1 MFCLYS
7 SRKDPQQ
14 DDDMSVINTNIKAEM
29 AISALRMNERPLAV
43 AMQQMSTGKRINS
56 ARDDAAGLA
65 IANWMTTEVRSLTQA
80 IRNSTDAIS
89 LLQTADGASS
99 EITEMLQRMRELSV
113 LSANDTYSAAQRQYM
128 NMEYQQLKK
137 QMVQIADNTE
147 WNGFPILNGSNGL
160 PIGFVAKTTG
170 FGQLYDLDLPSPMPT
185 IGSQDLAINGVAIG
199 IPQSEDDEL
208 SPLANRQYSAIARA
222 AAINARK
229 EQSGVRAIVQPNT
242 VSGFSGDS
250 FLAATSGTL
259 VINGRS
265 TTITTTSADP
275 LVNRDVAV
283 RAINEMAPYT
293 GIRASALGPIGS
305 GIKLAAED
313 GRNIEAQWTSTD
325 GNFSILQTGTIALT
339 SEREEALTLSST
351 SGRIDRWGLTPGEF
365 KSSLTRANIL
375 PRTVDGTQV
384 VTATPLQDGD
394 LTINGVAIRGTTLA
408 DDDLSETDGTVI
420 SSDPLSSAI
429 AMAAAINESAEATH
443 VHAIATPA
451 RLQGQAIT
459 TSGDASP
466 IPFRLN
472 NVDVFVTLALTDT
485 AASRLKNVA
494 NAINFGTSTHGVKA
508 TLNDSDGIDLTT
520 PDGRNLSVE
529 WDGAV
534 LPAELGLSDLVSPTV
549 GLNMQT
555 FYGAVTLESEAPFSI
570 EPGVNGYDAN
580 SNFSAL
586 GFQAGSYG
594 SHTSGQLS
602 FQVGARHLQRTTIDM
617 PDFGKDGA
625 LTGLI
630 TADVNEKDP
639 LINIASVEKANES
652 INLLDQVINN
662 VNLARA
668 NVGAVINR
676 LNHGIDNLTNV
687 SINTAESRSKIQD
700 TDYAQ
705 ASSEVARAQIIQ
717 QAATAILAQANANQQ
732 YVMKL
737 LQG

>member
-1 MFCLYS
+1 
-7 SRKDPQQ
+7 
-14 DDDMSVINTNIKAEM
+14 MSVINTNIKAEM

-65 IANWMTTEVRSLTQA
+65 IANWMTTEVRSLNQA

-199 IPQSEDDEL
+199 IPQSSDDEL
-208 SPLANRQYSAIARA
+208 SPLANRPYSAIARA

-229 EQSGVRAIVQPNT
+229 EQSHVRAIVQPNK

-259 VINGRS
+259 VINGKS
-265 TTITTTSADP
+265 TSITTTSADP

-293 GIRASALGPIGS
+293 GIRASAPGPIGS
-305 GIKLAAED
+305 GISLTAED

-325 GNFSILQTGTIALT
+325 GNFSILQTGSIALT
-339 SEREEALTLSST
+339 SEREEALTLSSA

-365 KSSLTRANIL
+365 KSSLTRANIM
-375 PRTVDGTQV
+375 PRTVDGSV
-384 VTATPLQDGD
+384 AVTPTPLQDGD

-408 DDDLSETDGTVI
+408 DDALSEVDSTVV

-429 AMAAAINESAEATH
+429 AMATAINESAEATH

-459 TSGDASP
+459 TSGNASP
-466 IPFRLN
+466 MPFKLN
-472 NVDVFVTLALTDT
+472 NVDVFVTLSNTDT
-485 AASRLKNVA
+485 VSSRLKNVA

-529 WDGAV
+529 WDGTV
-534 LPAELGLSDLVSPTV
+534 SPAELGLSDLVSPTA
-549 GLNMQT
+549 GLNLQT
-555 FYGAVTLESEAPFSI
+555 FYGAVTLESEAPFTI
-570 EPGVNGYDAN
+570 EPGVNGYDAT
-580 SNFSAL
+580 SNFAAL

-687 SINTAESRSKIQD
+687 SINTSESRSKIQD

-705 ASSEVARAQIIQ
+705 ASSEVARTQIIQ

>member
-1 MFCLYS
+1 MVCLYS

-65 IANWMTTEVRSLTQA
+65 IANWMTTEVRSLNQA

-199 IPQSEDDEL
+199 IPQSSDDEL
-208 SPLANRQYSAIARA
+208 SPLANRPYSAIARA

-229 EQSGVRAIVQPNT
+229 EQSHVRAIVQPNK

-259 VINGRS
+259 VINGKS
-265 TTITTTSADP
+265 TSITTTSADP

-293 GIRASALGPIGS
+293 GIRASAPGPIGS
-305 GIKLAAED
+305 GISLTAED

-325 GNFSILQTGTIALT
+325 GNFSILQTGSIALT
-339 SEREEALTLSST
+339 SEREEALTLSSA

-365 KSSLTRANIL
+365 KSSLTRANIM
-375 PRTVDGTQV
+375 PRTVDGSV
-384 VTATPLQDGD
+384 AVTPTPLQDGD

-408 DDDLSETDGTVI
+408 DDALSEVDSTVV

-429 AMAAAINESAEATH
+429 AMATAINESAEATH

-459 TSGDASP
+459 TSGNASP
-466 IPFRLN
+466 MPFKLN
-472 NVDVFVTLALTDT
+472 NVDVFVTLSNTDT
-485 AASRLKNVA
+485 VSSRLRNVA

-529 WDGAV
+529 WDGTV
-534 LPAELGLSDLVSPTV
+534 SPAELGLSDLVSPTV
-549 GLNMQT
+549 GLNLQT
-555 FYGAVTLESEAPFSI
+555 FYGAVTLESEAPFTI
-570 EPGVNGYDAN
+570 EPGVNGYDAT
-580 SNFSAL
+580 SNFAAL

-687 SINTAESRSKIQD
+687 SINTSESRSKIQD

-705 ASSEVARAQIIQ
+705 ASSEVARTQIIQ

>member
-1 MFCLYS
+1 
-7 SRKDPQQ
+7 
-14 DDDMSVINTNIKAEM
+14 MSVINTNIKAEM

-65 IANWMTTEVRSLTQA
+65 IANWMTTEVRSLNQA

-199 IPQSEDDEL
+199 IPQSSDDEL
-208 SPLANRQYSAIARA
+208 SPLANRPYSAIARA

-229 EQSGVRAIVQPNT
+229 EQSHVRAIVQPNK

-259 VINGRS
+259 VINGKS
-265 TTITTTSADP
+265 TSITTTSADP

-293 GIRASALGPIGS
+293 GIRASAPGPIGS
-305 GIKLAAED
+305 GISLTAED

-325 GNFSILQTGTIALT
+325 GNFSILQTGSIALT
-339 SEREEALTLSST
+339 SEREEALTLSSA

-365 KSSLTRANIL
+365 KSSLTRANIM
-375 PRTVDGTQV
+375 PRTVDGSV
-384 VTATPLQDGD
+384 AVTPTPLQDGD

-408 DDDLSETDGTVI
+408 DDALSEVDSTVV

-429 AMAAAINESAEATH
+429 AMATAINESAEATH

-459 TSGDASP
+459 TSGNASP
-466 IPFRLN
+466 MPFKLN
-472 NVDVFVTLALTDT
+472 NVDVFVTLSNTDT
-485 AASRLKNVA
+485 VSSRLKNVA

-529 WDGAV
+529 WDGTV
-534 LPAELGLSDLVSPTV
+534 SPAELGLSDLVSPTV
-549 GLNMQT
+549 GLNLQT
-555 FYGAVTLESEAPFSI
+555 FYGAVTLESEAPFTI
-570 EPGVNGYDAN
+570 EPGVNGYDAT
-580 SNFSAL
+580 SNFAAL

-687 SINTAESRSKIQD
+687 SINTSESRSKIQD

-705 ASSEVARAQIIQ
+705 ASSEVARTQIIQ

>member
-1 MFCLYS
+1 MVCLYS

-65 IANWMTTEVRSLTQA
+65 IANWMTTEVRSLNQA

-199 IPQSEDDEL
+199 IPQSSDDEL
-208 SPLANRQYSAIARA
+208 SPLANRPYSAIARA

-229 EQSGVRAIVQPNT
+229 EQSHVRAIVQPNK

-259 VINGRS
+259 VINGKS
-265 TTITTTSADP
+265 TSITTTSADP

-293 GIRASALGPIGS
+293 GIRASAPGPIGS
-305 GIKLAAED
+305 GISLTAED

-325 GNFSILQTGTIALT
+325 GNFSILQTGSIALT
-339 SEREEALTLSST
+339 SEREEALTLSSA

-365 KSSLTRANIL
+365 KSSLTRANIM
-375 PRTVDGTQV
+375 PRTVDGSV
-384 VTATPLQDGD
+384 AVTPTPLQDGD

-408 DDDLSETDGTVI
+408 DDALSEVDSTVV

-429 AMAAAINESAEATH
+429 AMATAINESAEATH

-459 TSGDASP
+459 TSGNASP
-466 IPFRLN
+466 MPFKLN
-472 NVDVFVTLALTDT
+472 NVDVFVTLSNTDT
-485 AASRLKNVA
+485 VSSRLKNVA

-529 WDGAV
+529 WDGTV
-534 LPAELGLSDLVSPTV
+534 SPAELGLSDLVSPTV
-549 GLNMQT
+549 GLNLQT
-555 FYGAVTLESEAPFSI
+555 FYGAVTLESEAPFTI
-570 EPGVNGYDAN
+570 EPGVNGYDAT
-580 SNFSAL
+580 SNFAAL

-687 SINTAESRSKIQD
+687 SINTSESRSKIQD

-705 ASSEVARAQIIQ
+705 ASSEVARTQIIQ

>member
-113 LSANDTYSAAQRQYM
+113 LAANDTYSAAQRQYM

-147 WNGFPILNGSNGL
+147 WNGFPILNGSNSL

-222 AAINARK
+222 ATINARK

-293 GIRASALGPIGS
+293 GIRASAPGPIGS

-534 LPAELGLSDLVSPTV
+534 SPAELGLSDLVSPTV

>member
-1 MFCLYS
+1 MVCLYS

-65 IANWMTTEVRSLTQA
+65 IANWMTTEVRSLNQA

-199 IPQSEDDEL
+199 IPQSSDDEL
-208 SPLANRQYSAIARA
+208 SPLANRPYSAIARA

-229 EQSGVRAIVQPNT
+229 EQSHVRAIVQPNK

-259 VINGRS
+259 VINGKS
-265 TTITTTSADP
+265 TSITTTSADP

-293 GIRASALGPIGS
+293 GIRASAPGPIGS
-305 GIKLAAED
+305 GISLTAED

-325 GNFSILQTGTIALT
+325 GNFSILQTGSIALT
-339 SEREEALTLSST
+339 SEREEALTLSSA

-365 KSSLTRANIL
+365 KSSLTRANIM
-375 PRTVDGTQV
+375 PRTVDGSV
-384 VTATPLQDGD
+384 AVTPTPLQDGD

-408 DDDLSETDGTVI
+408 DDALSEVDSTVV

-429 AMAAAINESAEATH
+429 AMATAINESAEATH

-459 TSGDASP
+459 TSGNASP
-466 IPFRLN
+466 MPFKLN
-472 NVDVFVTLALTDT
+472 NVDVFVTLSNTDT
-485 AASRLKNVA
+485 VSSRLKNVA

-529 WDGAV
+529 WDGTV
-534 LPAELGLSDLVSPTV
+534 SPAELGLSDLVSPTA
-549 GLNMQT
+549 GLNLQT
-555 FYGAVTLESEAPFSI
+555 FYGAVTLESEAPFTI
-570 EPGVNGYDAN
+570 EPGVNGYDAT
-580 SNFSAL
+580 SNFAAL

-687 SINTAESRSKIQD
+687 SINTSESRSKIQD

-705 ASSEVARAQIIQ
+705 ASSEVARTQIIQ

>member
-1 MFCLYS
+1 
-7 SRKDPQQ
+7 
-14 DDDMSVINTNIKAEM
+14 MSVINTNIKAEM

-65 IANWMTTEVRSLTQA
+65 IANWMTTEVRSLNQA

-128 NMEYQQLKK
+128 NLEYQQLKK

-170 FGQLYDLDLPSPMPT
+170 FGQLYDLDLPSPLPT
-185 IGSQDLAINGVAIG
+185 IGTQDLSINGVAIG
-199 IPQSEDDEL
+199 IPQSSDDEL
-208 SPLANRQYSAIARA
+208 SPLANRPYSAIARA

-275 LVNRDVAV
+275 LINRDVAV

-293 GIRASALGPIGS
+293 GIRASAPGPIGS

-375 PRTVDGTQV
+375 PRTVDANLPF
-384 VTATPLQDGD
+384 TATPLQDGD

-429 AMAAAINESAEATH
+429 ALAAAINESAEATR

-459 TSGDASP
+459 TTGDASP
-466 IPFRLN
+466 VPFRLN
-472 NVDVFVTLALTDT
+472 NVDVFVVLSLTDT
-485 AASRLKNVA
+485 TTSRLKNVS
-494 NAINFGTSTHGVKA
+494 NAINFGTSSHGVKA
-508 TLNDSDGIDLTT
+508 TLNDSGGIDLTT

-534 LPAELGLSDLVSPTV
+534 APAELGLSDLVSPTAGV
-549 GLNMQT
+549 NLQT

-570 EPGVNGYDAN
+570 EPGVNGYDAT

-594 SHTSGQLS
+594 THTSGQLS
-602 FQVGARHLQRTTIDM
+602 FQVGARYLQRTTIDM

-625 LTGLI
+625 LTGVI

-639 LINIASVEKANES
+639 LINISTVEKANES
-652 INLLDQVINN
+652 ITLLDGVINN

-687 SINTAESRSKIQD
+687 SINTSESRSKIQD

-705 ASSEVARAQIIQ
+705 ASSEVARTQIIQ

>member
-1 MFCLYS
+1 
-7 SRKDPQQ
+7 
-14 DDDMSVINTNIKAEM
+14 MSVINTNIKAEM

-170 FGQLYDLDLPSPMPT
+170 FGHLYDLDLPSPMPA
-185 IGSQDLAINGVAIG
+185 IGTQDLSINGVAIG
-199 IPQSEDDEL
+199 IPQSADDEL
-208 SPLANRQYSAIARA
+208 SPLANRPYSAIARA

-229 EQSGVRAIVQPNT
+229 EQSGVRAIVQPNK

-259 VINGRS
+259 VINGKS
-265 TTITTTSADP
+265 TSITTTSADP

-293 GIRASALGPIGS
+293 GIRASAPGPIGS
-305 GIKLAAED
+305 GISLTAED

-325 GNFSILQTGTIALT
+325 GNFSILQTGSIALT

-351 SGRIDRWGLTPGEF
+351 SGRMDRWGLTPGEF

-384 VTATPLQDGD
+384 FTATPLQDGD

-408 DDDLSETDGTVI
+408 DDDLSELEATVI

-451 RLQGQAIT
+451 LLQGQAIT
-459 TSGDASP
+459 TTGDASP
-466 IPFRLN
+466 VPFRLN
-472 NVDVFVTLALTDT
+472 NVDVFVTLSTTDT

-555 FYGAVTLESEAPFSI
+555 FYGAVTLESEAPFTI
-570 EPGVNGYDAN
+570 EPGVNGYDAT

-594 SHTSGQLS
+594 THTRGQLS

-639 LINIASVEKANES
+639 LIHIATVEKSNES

>member
-1 MFCLYS
+1 
-7 SRKDPQQ
+7 
-14 DDDMSVINTNIKAEM
+14 MSVINTNIKAEM

-113 LSANDTYSAAQRQYM
+113 LAANDTYSAAQRQYM

-293 GIRASALGPIGS
+293 GIRASAPGPIGS

>member
-1 MFCLYS
+1 
-7 SRKDPQQ
+7 
-14 DDDMSVINTNIKAEM
+14 
-29 AISALRMNERPLAV
+29 
-43 AMQQMSTGKRINS
+43 
-56 ARDDAAGLA
+56 
-65 IANWMTTEVRSLTQA
+65 
-80 IRNSTDAIS
+80 
-89 LLQTADGASS
+89 
-99 EITEMLQRMRELSV
+99 
-113 LSANDTYSAAQRQYM
+113 
-128 NMEYQQLKK
+128 
-137 QMVQIADNTE
+137 
-147 WNGFPILNGSNGL
+147 
-160 PIGFVAKTTG
+160 
-170 FGQLYDLDLPSPMPT
+170 
-185 IGSQDLAINGVAIG
+185 
-199 IPQSEDDEL
+199 
-208 SPLANRQYSAIARA
+208 
-222 AAINARK
+222 
-229 EQSGVRAIVQPNT
+229 
-242 VSGFSGDS
+242 
-250 FLAATSGTL
+250 
-259 VINGRS
+259 
-265 TTITTTSADP
+265 
-275 LVNRDVAV
+275 
-283 RAINEMAPYT
+283 
-293 GIRASALGPIGS
+293 
-305 GIKLAAED
+305 
-313 GRNIEAQWTSTD
+313 
-325 GNFSILQTGTIALT
+325 
-339 SEREEALTLSST
+339 
-351 SGRIDRWGLTPGEF
+351 
-365 KSSLTRANIL
+365 
-375 PRTVDGTQV
+375 
-384 VTATPLQDGD
+384 
-394 LTINGVAIRGTTLA
+394 
-408 DDDLSETDGTVI
+408 
-420 SSDPLSSAI
+420 
-429 AMAAAINESAEATH
+429 
-443 VHAIATPA
+443 
-451 RLQGQAIT
+451 
-459 TSGDASP
+459 
-466 IPFRLN
+466 
-472 NVDVFVTLALTDT
+472 VDVFVTLALTDT

>member
-1 MFCLYS
+1 
-7 SRKDPQQ
+7 
-14 DDDMSVINTNIKAEM
+14 M

-65 IANWMTTEVRSLTQA
+65 IANWMTTEVRSLNQA

-199 IPQSEDDEL
+199 IPQSSDDEL
-208 SPLANRQYSAIARA
+208 SPLANRPYSAIARA

-229 EQSGVRAIVQPNT
+229 EQSHVRAIVQPNK

-259 VINGRS
+259 VINGKS
-265 TTITTTSADP
+265 TSITTTSADP

-293 GIRASALGPIGS
+293 GIRASAPGPIGS
-305 GIKLAAED
+305 GISLTAED

-325 GNFSILQTGTIALT
+325 GNFSILQTGSIALT
-339 SEREEALTLSST
+339 SEREEALTLSSD

-365 KSSLTRANIL
+365 KSSLTRANIM
-375 PRTVDGTQV
+375 PRTVDGSV
-384 VTATPLQDGD
+384 AVTPTPLQDGD

-408 DDDLSETDGTVI
+408 DDALSEVDSTVV

-429 AMAAAINESAEATH
+429 AMATAINESAEATH

-459 TSGDASP
+459 TSGNASP
-466 IPFRLN
+466 MPFKLN
-472 NVDVFVTLALTDT
+472 NVDVFVTLSNTDT
-485 AASRLKNVA
+485 VSSRLKNVA

-529 WDGAV
+529 WDGTV
-534 LPAELGLSDLVSPTV
+534 SPAELGLSDLVSPTA
-549 GLNMQT
+549 GLNLQT
-555 FYGAVTLESEAPFSI
+555 FYGAVTLESEAPFTI
-570 EPGVNGYDAN
+570 EPGVNGYDAT
-580 SNFSAL
+580 SNFAAL

-687 SINTAESRSKIQD
+687 SINTSESRSKIQD

-705 ASSEVARAQIIQ
+705 ASSEVARTQIIQ

>member
-222 AAINARK
+222 ATINARK

>member
-1 MFCLYS
+1 
-7 SRKDPQQ
+7 
-14 DDDMSVINTNIKAEM
+14 MSVINTNIKAEM

-170 FGQLYDLDLPSPMPT
+170 FGHLYDLDLPSPMPA
-185 IGSQDLAINGVAIG
+185 IGTQDLSINGVAIG
-199 IPQSEDDEL
+199 IPQSADDEL
-208 SPLANRQYSAIARA
+208 SPLANRPYSAIARA

-229 EQSGVRAIVQPNT
+229 EQSGVRAIVQPNK

-259 VINGRS
+259 VINGKS
-265 TTITTTSADP
+265 TSITTTSADP

-293 GIRASALGPIGS
+293 GIRASAPGPIGS
-305 GIKLAAED
+305 GISLTAED

-325 GNFSILQTGTIALT
+325 GNFSILQTGSIALT

-351 SGRIDRWGLTPGEF
+351 SGRMDRWGLTPGEF

-384 VTATPLQDGD
+384 FTATPLQDGD

-408 DDDLSETDGTVI
+408 DDDLSELEATVI

-451 RLQGQAIT
+451 LLQGQAIT
-459 TSGDASP
+459 TTGDASP
-466 IPFRLN
+466 VPFRLN
-472 NVDVFVTLALTDT
+472 NVDVFVTLSTTDT

-555 FYGAVTLESEAPFSI
+555 FYGAVTLESEAPFTI
-570 EPGVNGYDAN
+570 EPGVNGYDAT
-580 SNFSAL
+580 SNFAAL

-639 LINIASVEKANES
+639 LIHIATVEKSNES

-717 QAATAILAQANANQQ
+717 QAATAILAQANANQH

>member
-1 MFCLYS
+1 
-7 SRKDPQQ
+7 
-14 DDDMSVINTNIKAEM
+14 MSVINTNIKAEM

-113 LSANDTYSAAQRQYM
+113 LAANDTYSAAQRQYM

-293 GIRASALGPIGS
+293 GIRASAPGPIGS

-534 LPAELGLSDLVSPTV
+534 SPAELGLSDLVSPTV

>member
-1 MFCLYS
+1 
-7 SRKDPQQ
+7 
-14 DDDMSVINTNIKAEM
+14 MSVINTNIKAEM

-170 FGQLYDLDLPSPMPT
+170 FGHLYDLDLPSPMPA
-185 IGSQDLAINGVAIG
+185 IGTQDLSINGVAIG
-199 IPQSEDDEL
+199 IPQSADDEL
-208 SPLANRQYSAIARA
+208 SPLANRPYSAIARA

-229 EQSGVRAIVQPNT
+229 EQSGVRAIVQPNK

-259 VINGRS
+259 VINGKS
-265 TTITTTSADP
+265 TSITTTSADP

-293 GIRASALGPIGS
+293 GIRASAPGPIGS
-305 GIKLAAED
+305 GISLTAED

-325 GNFSILQTGTIALT
+325 GNFSILQTGSIALT

-351 SGRIDRWGLTPGEF
+351 SGRMDRWGLTPGEF

-384 VTATPLQDGD
+384 FTATPLQDGD

-408 DDDLSETDGTVI
+408 DDDLSELEATVI

-451 RLQGQAIT
+451 LLQGQAIT
-459 TSGDASP
+459 TTGDASP
-466 IPFRLN
+466 VPFRLN
-472 NVDVFVTLALTDT
+472 NVDVFVTLSTTDT

-555 FYGAVTLESEAPFSI
+555 FYGAVTLESEAPFTI
-570 EPGVNGYDAN
+570 EPGVNGYDAT
-580 SNFSAL
+580 SNFAAL

-639 LINIASVEKANES
+639 LIHIATVEKSNES

>member
-170 FGQLYDLDLPSPMPT
+170 FGHLYDLDLPSPMPA
-185 IGSQDLAINGVAIG
+185 IGTQDLSINGVAIG

-229 EQSGVRAIVQPNT
+229 EQSGVRAIVQPNK

-250 FLAATSGTL
+250 FLAATSGNL
-259 VINGRS
+259 VINGKS
-265 TTITTTSADP
+265 TSITTTSADP

-293 GIRASALGPIGS
+293 GIRASAPGPIGS
-305 GIKLAAED
+305 GISLTAED
-313 GRNIEAQWTSTD
+313 GRNIEAQWTSID
-325 GNFSILQTGTIALT
+325 GNFSILQTGSIALT
-339 SEREEALTLSST
+339 SDREEALTLSST
-351 SGRIDRWGLTPGEF
+351 SGRMDRWGLTPGEF

-375 PRTVDGTQV
+375 PRTVDGSV
-384 VTATPLQDGD
+384 AVTATPLQDGD

-408 DDDLSETDGTVI
+408 DDDLSELEATVI

-429 AMAAAINESAEATH
+429 AMAAAINESAEATQ

-459 TSGDASP
+459 TTGDTWP
-466 IPFRLN
+466 TLRLN
-472 NVDVFVTLALTDT
+472 NVDVTVVIASTDT

-494 NAINFGTSTHGVKA
+494 KAINFGTITHGVKA

-520 PDGRNLSVE
+520 PDGRNLSVD
-529 WDGAV
+529 WDGSV
-534 LPAELGLSDLVSPTV
+534 SPAELGLSDLLSPTD
-549 GLNMQT
+549 GLNTQT
-555 FYGAVTLESEAPFSI
+555 FYGAVTLESEAPFTI
-570 EPGVNGYDAN
+570 EPGVNGYDAT
-580 SNFSAL
+580 SNFTAL

-652 INLLDQVINN
+652 ITLLDQVLNN

-705 ASSEVARAQIIQ
+705 ASSEVARTQIIQ

>member
-1 MFCLYS
+1 
-7 SRKDPQQ
+7 
-14 DDDMSVINTNIKAEM
+14 
-29 AISALRMNERPLAV
+29 
-43 AMQQMSTGKRINS
+43 MQQMSTGKRINS

-65 IANWMTTEVRSLTQA
+65 IANWMTTEVRSLNQA

-113 LSANDTYSAAQRQYM
+113 LAANDTYSAAQRQYM

-222 AAINARK
+222 ATINARK

-293 GIRASALGPIGS
+293 GIRASAPGPIGS

-408 DDDLSETDGTVI
+408 DDALSETDGTVI

-459 TSGDASP
+459 TTGDASP

-485 AASRLKNVA
+485 VASRLKNVA

-534 LPAELGLSDLVSPTV
+534 LPAELGLSDLVSPTA
-549 GLNMQT
+549 GLNLQT
-555 FYGAVTLESEAPFSI
+555 FYGAVTLESEAPFTI
-570 EPGVNGYDAN
+570 EPGVNGYDTN

-625 LTGLI
+625 LTGVI

-639 LINIASVEKANES
+639 LIHIATVEKANES
-652 INLLDQVINN
+652 INLLDEVINN

>member
-1 MFCLYS
+1 
-7 SRKDPQQ
+7 
-14 DDDMSVINTNIKAEM
+14 MSVINTNIKAEM

-65 IANWMTTEVRSLTQA
+65 IANWMTTEVRSLNQA

-137 QMVQIADNTE
+137 QIVQIANNTE

-170 FGQLYDLDLPSPMPT
+170 FGQLYDLALPSPMPA
-185 IGSQDLAINGVAIG
+185 IGTQDLSINGVAIG
-199 IPQSEDDEL
+199 IPQSSDDEL
-208 SPLANRQYSAIARA
+208 SPLANRPYSAIARA

-229 EQSGVRAIVQPNT
+229 EQSGVRAIVQPNK

-259 VINGRS
+259 VINGKS
-265 TTITTTSADP
+265 TSITTTSADP

-293 GIRASALGPIGS
+293 GIRASAPGPIGS
-305 GIKLAAED
+305 GISLTAED

-325 GNFSILQTGTIALT
+325 GNFSILQTGSIALT
-339 SEREEALTLSST
+339 SEREEALTLTSP

-365 KSSLTRANIL
+365 KSSLTRANIM
-375 PRTVDGTQV
+375 PRTVDGSV
-384 VTATPLQDGD
+384 AVTPTPLQDGD

-408 DDDLSETDGTVI
+408 DDALSEVDSTVA
-420 SSDPLSSAI
+420 SSDPLCSAI

-459 TSGDASP
+459 TSGNASP
-466 IPFRLN
+466 MPFRLN
-472 NVDVFVTLALTDT
+472 NVDVFVTLSNTDT
-485 AASRLKNVA
+485 VASRLKNVA

-529 WDGAV
+529 WDGTV
-534 LPAELGLSDLVSPTV
+534 SPAELGLSDLVSPTP
-549 GLNMQT
+549 GLNLQT

-570 EPGVNGYDAN
+570 EPGVNGYDAT
-580 SNFSAL
+580 SNFTAL

-639 LINIASVEKANES
+639 LIHIGTVEKANES

-687 SINTAESRSKIQD
+687 TINTSESRSKIQD

-705 ASSEVARAQIIQ
+705 ASSEVARTQIIQ